1 VEGGG
6 LTAMIVVC
14 CVGEIVKSVA
24 RGTKIAH
31 ISLINSST
39 MVNIIVVV
47 VATITIQTT
56 IATTTIEDSL
66 IVSIATNQLRPN

>member
-1 VEGGG
+1 
-6 LTAMIVVC
+6 MIVVC

-24 RGTKIAH
+24 RGTKIAY

-47 VATITIQTT
+47 VATITI
-56 IATTTIEDSL
+56 
-66 IVSIATNQLRPN
+66 